1 MILKAG
7 DKVSFLNE
15 RRDGVVKKVLN
26 NKMVLVEI
34 EAGFDIPV
42 LASDLIKVQSY
53 EDLVGQRKADNER
66 YESVQEE
73 EQEETDERFPA
84 RIGFADENDY
94 KINKSLYL
102 AFIPENT
109 EDVLSS
115 GFGIYL
121 LNHNSCDVL
130 FTYMLKEEGKFICK
144 DYEQVDEES
153 AVLLDVIDKTDI
165 EKWKDVQIHCLFFK
179 QGTSLHK
186 PPMVYEIQIRPVR
199 FYKDDNFIFYSLL
212 NEKCFLLPLTEK
224 GKSKPEEWPEEKW
237 ENEKVAK
244 PSGLKIIGHIK
255 DLNKTEIFP
264 EKHIIEKGVAEVD
277 LHIEELTDNYAGKEN
292 FELLTIQLD
301 YFLKMLELAIANKL
315 QRIIFIHGVGN
326 GKLKNEITER
336 LKNNF
341 PDLKFT
347 DASFLKYGKGAT
359 EIFIS

>member
-1 MILKAG
+1 MILNVG

-15 RRDGVVKKVLN
+15 RRDGIVKKVLN

-42 LASDLIKVQSY
+42 LSSDLIKVQSY
-53 EDLVGQRKADNER
+53 EDLVSQKRTEKVLSDPR
-66 YESVQEE
+66 QEE
-73 EQEETDERFPA
+73 KLEEIEERFPA

-94 KINKSLYL
+94 KIKKSLYL
-102 AFIPENT
+102 AFIPENP

-130 FTYMLKEEGKFICK
+130 FTYMLKEDDKFICK

-165 EKWKDVQIHCLFFK
+165 EKWKDVQIQCLFFK
-179 QGTSLHK
+179 QDVTLHK

-224 GKSKPEEWPEEKW
+224 GKSKPTEWPEEKW

-244 PSGLKIIGHIK
+244 PSGLKIIGHINN
-255 DLNKTEIFP
+255 LNKTESFP
-264 EKHIIEKGVAEVD
+264 EKHIIEKSVAEVD
-277 LHIEELTDNYAGKEN
+277 LHIEELTENYAGKEN
-292 FELLTIQLD
+292 FELLSIQMD
-301 YFLKMLELAIANKL
+301 YFSKMMELAIANKL
-315 QRIIFIHGVGN
+315 QKIIFIHGVGN
-326 GKLKNEITER
+326 GRLKNEITER

-341 PDLKFT
+341 PELKFT

-359 EIFIS
+359 EIILS